1 MRIYGPNGTT
11 LGTPASQARRTG
23 SGTFVLPDTS
33 SAQETRSAAA
43 PKSATNIDG
52 LLALQG
58 VEEDPVERRKRS
70 VARGRT
76 ALDVLDDLKMGLLS
90 GNLDASTVMR
100 LRDAAANL
108 KSSSG
113 DAGLDAVLAE
123 IELRVEVELA
133 KAGQAYHSSHQLRRF
148 LLLPRVVAALGGENV
163 LQILLGPIA
172 QRIDRAGE
180 RQPELRDRILDR
192 HGHGRD
198 GMAPEQAVAFE
209 RFEDLAQHLLPFDR
223 AAQLIEAHRLLAQ
236 QQEDQHRPFV
246 ADPVEDLAS
255 RAVRC
260 VDVGFHRRSSESMF
274 VK

>member
-43 PKSATNIDG
+43 PKAAANIDA

-70 VARGRT
+70 VARGKT
-76 ALDVLDDLKMGLLS
+76 ALDVLDELKMGLLS
-90 GNLDASTVMR
+90 GNLDTSTVLR

-113 DAGLDAVLAE
+113 DPGLDSVLSE

-133 KAGQAYHSSHQLRRF
+133 KAGQA
-148 LLLPRVVAALGGENV
+148 
-163 LQILLGPIA
+163 
-172 QRIDRAGE
+172 
-180 RQPELRDRILDR
+180 
-192 HGHGRD
+192 
-198 GMAPEQAVAFE
+198 
-209 RFEDLAQHLLPFDR
+209 
-223 AAQLIEAHRLLAQ
+223 
-236 QQEDQHRPFV
+236 
-246 ADPVEDLAS
+246 
-255 RAVRC
+255 
-260 VDVGFHRRSSESMF
+260 
-274 VK
+274 